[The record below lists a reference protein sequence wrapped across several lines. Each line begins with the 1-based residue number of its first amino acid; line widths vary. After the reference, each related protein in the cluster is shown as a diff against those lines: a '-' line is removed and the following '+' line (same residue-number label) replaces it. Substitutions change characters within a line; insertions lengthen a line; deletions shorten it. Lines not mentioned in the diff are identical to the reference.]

1 MQTIN
6 NKIIKDHKEVSR
18 KYYEKYKEL
27 RAERFRCI
35 KQRAKEDLGLDLDM
49 KDLERED
56 TEERITLDITTSDS
70 GVAVMVDAATSE
82 ESEAGAGGENQAPP
96 PIENEANAM
105 EVPEA
110 PEQPEQSMLESYYSC
125 SFKYCGCCFL
135 GLDRIVSK
143 RYNSKIDISKTQ

>member
-6 NKIIKDHKEVSR
+6 NKIIKDHKDVSR

-35 KQRAKEDLGLDLDM
+35 KQRAKEDLGIDLDM

-82 ESEAGAGGENQAPP
+82 GSEADGEDQAPP
-96 PIENEANAM
+96 PIDNEANAM

-110 PEQPEQSMLESYYSC
+110 PEQPEQSMSEFCYIC
-125 SFKYCGCCFL
+125 SSKNRLAASLSLFSGH
-135 GLDRIVSK
+135 IV
-143 RYNSKIDISKTQ
+143 RCVL